1 MGDSQN
7 KAIGVAM
14 TTLLQEIEELRVQV
28 NELAANEQG
37 LVRAL
42 GDAITRADEKLL
54 NDVRHVTAEHEIR
67 REVILK
73 ELQSLASRIGLFP
86 TAHAQAATAAI
97 EDARHELTSY
107 TPPQETIFGRG
118 DWRQAASNIQDE
130 FELQLNGHSAAH

>member
-1 MGDSQN
+1 
-7 KAIGVAM
+7 M

-86 TAHAQAATAAI
+86 TSHAQAATAAI

-118 DWRQAASNIQDE
+118 DWRQAASNIHDE